1 MERAIC
7 ALLTAVRSE
16 HGCTSDRLASHRAL
30 SATARYAA
38 ATIALYERW
47 TNWTGTAQIMA
58 VMLGNLYRALIMA
71 GAPDSEA
78 QKAAEEVAGFESRLA
93 GIESKM
99 SLLQWMVGFNLA
111 LSVGIALK
119 LLAP

>member
-1 MERAIC
+1 
-7 ALLTAVRSE
+7 
-16 HGCTSDRLASHRAL
+16 
-30 SATARYAA
+30 
-38 ATIALYERW
+38 
-47 TNWTGTAQIMA
+47 MA
-58 VMLGNLYRALIMA
+58 VMRDNLYRALITA
-71 GAPDSEA
+71 GAPA

-119 LLAP
+119 LLVP